1 MDNWKAVSN
10 TDGLYLIS
18 TSGQIKSLFRGEK
31 IIRPQNNGAG
41 YLFVRI
47 PVNGKKQKCYIH
59 RLVAEAFIPNPLGLS
74 FVNHKDYNPANNSVG
89 NLEWVTPYQNY
100 QYSADAGRYERTE
113 QWKAAL
119 KKTLNEKMAKPVIG
133 RPVGGGTELRYDAL
147 NDCRK
152 DGFQPSCVCNCC
164 KGIRQTHKGYVW
176 SYG

>member
-1 MDNWKAVSN
+1 MVEWKEIAN
-10 TDGLYLIS
+10 TGGLYLIS
-18 TSGQIKSLFRGEK
+18 ASGQIMSRRRGKK
-31 IIRPQNNGAG
+31 IISPQDNGGG

-59 RLVAEAFIPNPLGLS
+59 RMVAEAFIPNPLGLS
-74 FVNHKDYNPANNSVG
+74 FVNHKDFNPSNNSVD

-100 QYSADAGRYERTE
+100 RYSADAGRYERTE

-119 KKTLNEKMAKPVIG
+119 KKTLNETMGKPVIG
-133 RPVGGGTELRYDAL
+133 KPIRGGMELRYDAL

-152 DGFQPSCVCNCC
+152 DGFHPSCVCNCC
-164 KGIRQTHKGYVW
+164 KGILQSHKGYVW